1 MVRKGFGARPVG
13 VNMMFLKEGFLLRI
27 LIGENIQHKA
37 KPLYEWLV
45 VKARESGLAGATV
58 TRGIMGYGANSR
70 IHTSKILRFSEDLPV
85 IIEMVD
91 SKENLEAFL
100 KEVDDVIEVGLATL
114 EKADV
119 RFYRHKNPMV

>member
-1 MVRKGFGARPVG
+1 MG
-13 VNMMFLKEGFLLRI
+13 VNMTFLEEGCLLRI
-27 LIGENIQHKA
+27 LIGENIRHKG

-58 TRGIMGYGANSR
+58 TKGIMGFGANSR
-70 IHTSKILRFSEDLPV
+70 IHTSKILRLSEDLPV

-91 SKENLEAFL
+91 TKENLEAFL
-100 KEVDDVIEVGLATL
+100 KNVDDVIQVGLATL

-119 RFYRHKNPMV
+119 RFYRHKGPA